1 MPIRLPADQY
11 EVGCRQ
17 SWRTFSCTLSSA
29 VAVWAGASAWSP
41 ARCQEAAR
49 RGAPFDLTATRD
61 ADGVLRLQWVI
72 AADTYLYRDRISAA
86 ATGGQRLS
94 IVSEPGEIKDDPN
107 FGPVEIYRD
116 RAEAS
121 VPGAALAGLREVRI
135 AYQGC
140 AEKGICYPPVT
151 RSFRLASAG
160 RAVRRGPRYGG
171 CSHPVPVCHRRRPS
185 GESE

>member
-1 MPIRLPADQY
+1 MPPIMANIL
-11 EVGCRQ
+11 VHLILGCRGLGG
-17 SWRTFSCTLSSA
+17 SLGLVACALPGSGAERRAVRPDRDERRRWRA
-29 VAVWAGASAWSP
+29 
-41 ARCQEAAR
+41 
-49 RGAPFDLTATRD
+49 
-61 ADGVLRLQWVI
+61 RLQWVI